1 MLAICNSDMNNNEEA
16 QKYFNFCLE
25 QNLSSL
31 EFYYNIARFYGYN
44 LFNTKAIDFS
54 YKALEL
60 NPGHLDT
67 LNNLAIFQIS
77 LKRDFR
83 GALKTIKQ
91 NLEYNVDAYS
101 PYNTLGNIFFNQG
114 MHNQAVNAYTKALM
128 LNPES
133 NAIYS
138 NLLYSLTL
146 NPE

>member
-1 MLAICNSDMNNNEEA
+1 MPKS
-16 QKYFNFCLE
+16 
-25 QNLSSL
+25 
-31 EFYYNIARFYGYN
+31 
-44 LFNTKAIDFS
+44 FS
-54 YKALEL
+54 
-60 NPGHLDT
+60 
-67 LNNLAIFQIS
+67 IIS

-133 NAIYS
+133 NAIHS

-146 NPE
+146 NPNLTNDTRVSLNYRLNNLYSPYLHHDCEGKSLSTFYKRYKISKLTKKI

>member
-1 MLAICNSDMNNNEEA
+1 M
-16 QKYFNFCLE
+16 
-25 QNLSSL
+25 
-31 EFYYNIARFYGYN
+31 ARFYGYN
-44 LFNTKAIDFS
+44 ILSSKAIDYS

-60 NPGHLDT
+60 DPGHLDT
-67 LNNLAIFQIS
+67 LNNLAIFKIS
-77 LKRDFR
+77 LNRDFR
-83 GALKTIKQ
+83 GALKVVKQ

-133 NAIYS
+133 NTIYS

-146 NPE
+146 NPYLTNDQVFQEHLNFGKKYNNIKNKFNSHLVKKL